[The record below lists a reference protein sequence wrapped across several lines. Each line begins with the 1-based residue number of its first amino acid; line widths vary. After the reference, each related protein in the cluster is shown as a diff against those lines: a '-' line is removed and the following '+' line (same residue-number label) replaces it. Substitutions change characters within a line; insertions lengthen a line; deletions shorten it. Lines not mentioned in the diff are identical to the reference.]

1 MQPNKS
7 DALSYLNSGAAAPV
21 RYARAVIQFGATL
34 EPYIQE
40 YQVGPLPVVN
50 GSTTLASLDSIYNK
64 GKGYIRVYDQDSVAL
79 VAFSYQIST
88 GIADITQSL
97 LNGVSRCPTHVNR
110 ANSLEKTALG
120 APNDTLAIAGS
131 APLTFE
137 DDKVFQWNQFYS
149 INTTPCLDEY
159 LLQSGLEF
167 KTDITGRDPA
177 KWSVVAWQYNGIFYE
192 SETAF
197 RQALN
202 SSTFTRPGPN
212 SDGPWACT
220 DYNGGSF
227 PHDELNPPVPVQ
239 PDGPRFAVDEQEG
252 YIEWSTSTK
261 SLEKSSEYPS

>member
-1 MQPNKS
+1 M
-7 DALSYLNSGAAAPV
+7 YLDSSAAAPV
-21 RYARAVIQFGATL
+21 RYARAVIQFGATM

-40 YQVGPLPVVN
+40 YQVGPLPVIN
-50 GSTTLASLDSIYNK
+50 GSTTLTSLDSIYNK

-79 VAFSYQIST
+79 IKFSYQIST

-97 LNGVSRCPTHVNR
+97 LNGVSRFPTHLNR
-110 ANSLEKTALG
+110 ADFLDKTALG
-120 APNDTLAIAGS
+120 ALNDTLAVAGS
-131 APLTFE
+131 APLIFE
-137 DDKVFQWNQFYS
+137 DDKVFQWNQFYG

-159 LLQSGLEF
+159 LLLSGLEF

-202 SSTFTRPGPN
+202 SSTFVRPGTN
-212 SDGPWACT
+212 SDGDWACT
-220 DYNGGSF
+220 DYNGDSF

-252 YIEWSTSTK
+252 YVEWSTSIR
-261 SLEKSSEYPS
+261 SLEKPRE